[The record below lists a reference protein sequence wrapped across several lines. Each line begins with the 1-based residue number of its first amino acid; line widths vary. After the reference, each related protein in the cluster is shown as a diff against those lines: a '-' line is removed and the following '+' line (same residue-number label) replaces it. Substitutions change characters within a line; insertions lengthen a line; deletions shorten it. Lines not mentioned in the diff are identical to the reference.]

1 MTNKKIKILAVT
13 GIRSDY
19 DLMQPVYSALSN
31 KINIDLR
38 FFVTGAHLSR
48 RHGYTIN
55 QIIKDKFKI
64 SQRSKSLIISNTLD
78 SRVLGMTKQLKDLVK
93 TINSI
98 KPNLLLVLGDREEA
112 MSAAIAGSY
121 MNVPIAHIAGGDRVI
136 GNIDDQIRHAVTK
149 LSHIHFTTSS
159 ESKQRVINMGEQSFR
174 VFNVGNPGIDRLIK
188 LKKIPSS
195 KLSKEINFDINYNE
209 KYLMLIQH
217 PLSSEYLESYKQ
229 MCITLKAIK
238 ELKIKTIIIFP
249 NSDVG
254 SQEIIRAIKEY
265 DHLDF
270 VYSIE
275 NLEREI
281 FVNLLR
287 NCSCLIGNSSAG
299 ILEAPSLKLPVVN
312 IGNRQKKRLHS
323 TNVQFV
329 QHDVKKIK
337 KAIKRSIF
345 DKKYIDKVKKCK
357 NPYGNGTA
365 SSKIANILSQLKIDS
380 KLLIKD
386 ITY

>member
-1 MTNKKIKILAVT
+1 MKKIKILAVT

-19 DLMQPVYSALSN
+19 DLMQPVYNELSK
-31 KINIDLR
+31 KINIDLS
-38 FFVTGAHLSR
+38 FFVTGAHLSKS
-48 RHGYTIN
+48 HGYTIN

-64 SQRSKSLIISNTLD
+64 SFKSKSLIISNTLD
-78 SRVLGMTKQLKDLVK
+78 ARVLGMTKQLKDLVK
-93 TINSI
+93 AINSQ

-112 MSAAIAGSY
+112 MSAALAGSY
-121 MNVPIAHIAGGDRVI
+121 MNIPIAHIAGGDRVI

-149 LSHIHFTTSS
+149 LSHIHFTTSI
-159 ESKQRVINMGEQSFR
+159 ESKKRIINMGEQSFR

-188 LKKIPSS
+188 CKKISPS
-195 KLSKEINFDINYNE
+195 KLSEKINFDINYKEN
-209 KYLMLIQH
+209 YIMLIQH
-217 PLSSEYLESYKQ
+217 PLSSEYLESYEQ
-229 MCITLKAIK
+229 MRITLEAIK
-238 ELKIKTIIIFP
+238 QLKIKTIVIYP
-249 NSDVG
+249 NSDAG
-254 SQEIIRAIKEY
+254 SQKIIQAIKDF

-270 VYSIE
+270 IYSIE

-281 FVNLLR
+281 FVNLFR
-287 NCSCLIGNSSAG
+287 NCSCLVGNSSAG

-329 QHDVKKIK
+329 KHDVQKIK
-337 KAIKRSIF
+337 KAIKKAIF
-345 DKKYIDKVKKCK
+345 DKKYIEKVKNCK

-365 SSKIANILSQLKIDS
+365 SSKIASILSQLKFDS

>member
-19 DLMQPVYSALSN
+19 DLMQPVYNALLL
-31 KINIDLR
+31 KKNIELS

-48 RHGYTIN
+48 KHGFTVD
-55 QIIKDKFKI
+55 QIIRDKFKI
-64 SQRSKSLIISNTLD
+64 SKKSKSLIISNTLG

-93 TINSI
+93 TINLI
-98 KPNLLLVLGDREEA
+98 KPNIILVLGDREEA

-121 MNVPIAHIAGGDRVI
+121 MNIPIAHVAGGDRVI

-149 LSHIHFTTSS
+149 LSHIHFTTSN
-159 ESKQRVINMGEQSFR
+159 ESKKRILKMGEQSFR

-188 LKKIPSS
+188 VKKISSS
-195 KLSKEINFDINYNE
+195 KLSKVINFDIDYNE

-217 PLSSEYLESYKQ
+217 PLSSEYLKSYDQ
-229 MCITLKAIK
+229 MITTLKTIE
-238 ELKIKTIIIFP
+238 ELKIKTIVIYP

-254 SQEIIRAIKEY
+254 SQEIIKAIKEF

-270 VYSIE
+270 IYSIE
-275 NLEREI
+275 NLERDI

-287 NCSCLIGNSSAG
+287 NCNCLIGNSSAG
-299 ILEAPSLKLPVVN
+299 IIEAPFLKLPVVN

-329 QHDVKKIK
+329 EHNIKNIK

-345 DKKYIDKVKKCK
+345 DKKYITKVKKCK

-365 SSKIANILSQLKIDS
+365 ASKIANVLSQLKIEP

>member
-19 DLMQPVYSALSN
+19 DLMQPVYSELSN

-98 KPNLLLVLGDREEA
+98 KPN
-112 MSAAIAGSY
+112 

-217 PLSSEYLESYKQ
+217 HLSSEYLESYKQ